1 MESKIP
7 MSKITKEAEW
17 LGKMLLKVKD
27 VKTEEDLKN
36 FKGLG
41 LLLKSLIAY
50 NCYNL
55 VYEIKDYFMSLGI
68 SKETVEKYGRQYFY
82 EGYLEN
88 CQWHYNQELKTWKE
102 EKQPKTILQKI
113 KDLSNNK

>member
-1 MESKIP
+1 MEPKIP
-7 MSKITKEAEW
+7 MSKITTEAEW

-55 VYEIKDYFMSLGI
+55 VYEIKDYFLSLGI
-68 SKETVEKYGRQYFY
+68 SKEIVEKYGRQYFH

-88 CQWHYNQELKTWKE
+88 CKWYYNQELKTWKE

-113 KDLSNNK
+113 FNK

>member
-1 MESKIP
+1 MEPKIP
-7 MSKITKEAEW
+7 MSKIASEAEW

-41 LLLKSLIAY
+41 LFLKSLIAY

-55 VYEIKDYFMSLGI
+55 VYEIKNYFMSLGM
-68 SKETVEKYGRQYFY
+68 SKETVEKYGRQYFH

-88 CQWHYNQELKTWKE
+88 CKCYYTQELKIWKE

-113 KDLSNNK
+113 FRRK

>member
-1 MESKIP
+1 M
-7 MSKITKEAEW
+7 
-17 LGKMLLKVKD
+17 
-27 VKTEEDLKN
+27 KN

-55 VYEIKDYFMSLGI
+55 VYEIKDYFLSLGI
-68 SKETVEKYGRQYFY
+68 SKETVEKYGRQYFH

-88 CQWHYNQELKTWKE
+88 CQWHYNQELKMLIKRKGIKNFNIQYGHIDEDNTKDIKIDIGGWKCFV
-102 EKQPKTILQKI
+102 ISI
-113 KDLSNNK
+113 IIGFIFN

>member
-1 MESKIP
+1 MEPKIP
-7 MSKITKEAEW
+7 MSKITTETEW

-55 VYEIKDYFMSLGI
+55 VYEIKDYFLSLGI
-68 SKETVEKYGRQYFY
+68 SKEIVEKYGRQYFH

-88 CQWHYNQELKTWKE
+88 CKWYYNIRFLTMK
-102 EKQPKTILQKI
+102 
-113 KDLSNNK
+113 